1 MSVGATG
8 VNVKRFAALEEFVL
22 ARMGETHLPS
32 VTIAA
37 VERGETTYARGFG
50 VRDIER
56 SLPATPQTRY
66 GIGSVTKSFTCVALL
81 QLQEQGR
88 LRVDDPIERYVP
100 VGVRPFGEPIRLHH
114 FMTHSSGIPAL
125 AYAEAIIRHG
135 SGASD
140 RYLPM
145 GGYEDMLTFL
155 NGSEEW
161 VYARPGERW
170 FYLNEGYVL
179 LGAVIERVSGE
190 SYNDYVHNHI
200 LGPLRMTRTSF
211 VADAVGDE
219 DTAVPYV
226 ITKDKEQRPS
236 RYLNGRLTS
245 DGGLISS
252 VEDMTAYLRMFL
264 AGGRANGTTILS
276 PSSLQAMLGRYVALP
291 LGIYPGSEAAPI
303 GHYGYGLSTYPDFF
317 GHTLAGHGGAVL
329 VSTAHL
335 AFIPERD
342 VGVVVLA
349 NGTGYALQHIAS
361 FALASMLGEDPWRIP
376 GLRAERALQQLEGR
390 YETYQGTYGATVTR
404 AGDFLMLKIEN
415 KLLSQTVPLVPLDLD
430 PARPRFFTLTLGRRL
445 IVDFHVS
452 PAGIEVIYERYRM
465 RRVGNV

>member
-1 MSVGATG
+1 MNA
-8 VNVKRFAALEEFVL
+8 NRFAALEEFVL

-32 VTIAA
+32 VTVAA
-37 VERGETTYARGFG
+37 VERGETVYARGFG
-50 VRDIER
+50 KRDIER
-56 SLPATPQTRY
+56 ALPATPRTRY

-88 LRVDDPIERYVP
+88 LRVDDPIERYLP
-100 VGVRPFGEPIRLHH
+100 VSVRPFGESIRLHH

-125 AYAEAIIRHG
+125 GYAEAVIRHG

-145 GGYEDMLTFL
+145 GGYDDMLTFL
-155 NGSEEW
+155 NGAGEW
-161 VYARPGERW
+161 VSARPGERW

-190 SYNDYVHNHI
+190 SYSNYIQKHI
-200 LGPLRMTRTSF
+200 LGPLRMTRTSY
-211 VADAVGDE
+211 VADVVGD
-219 DTAVPYV
+219 DNIAVPYV

-236 RYLNGRLTS
+236 RYLNGPLSS

-252 VEDMTAYLRMFL
+252 VEDMAAYLKMFL
-264 AGGRANGTTILS
+264 GGGRANGATILT
-276 PSSLQAMLGRYVALP
+276 PASLGAMLGTYVALP
-291 LGIYPGSEAAPI
+291 LEIYPGSEPTPS
-303 GHYGYGLSTYPDFF
+303 GHYGYGLSTNPDFF
-317 GHTLAGHGGAVL
+317 GHTVAGHGGSVL
-329 VSTAHL
+329 VSTAYL
-335 AFIPERD
+335 AFIPDRD
-342 VGVVVLA
+342 IAVIVLA
-349 NGTGYALQHIAS
+349 NGSGYPLQHIAY

-376 GLRAERALQQLEGR
+376 GLRVEGALKPLEGR

-445 IVDFHVS
+445 IVDFHVRS
-452 PAGIEVIYERYRM
+452 EGVEVIYERYRM
-465 RRVGNV
+465 RRVGNI

>member
-1 MSVGATG
+1 MSA
-8 VNVKRFAALEEFVL
+8 KRFASLEEFVL

-32 VTIAA
+32 VTVAA
-37 VERGETTYARGFG
+37 VERGETVYARGFG
-50 VRDIER
+50 MRDIEH
-56 SLPATPQTRY
+56 SLPATPRTRY
-66 GIGSVTKSFTCVALL
+66 GVGSVTKSFTCVALL

-114 FMTHSSGIPAL
+114 FMTHSSGLPAL

-145 GGYEDMLTFL
+145 GGYDDMLTFL
-155 NGSEEW
+155 NGAEEW

-179 LGAVIERVSGE
+179 LGAVIERVSGQP
-190 SYNDYVHNHI
+190 YNEYIHDHI
-200 LGPLRMTRTSF
+200 LRPLGMTRTSF
-211 VADAVGDE
+211 VTGEDDRDE
-219 DTAVPYV
+219 TAVPYV

-252 VEDMTAYLRMFL
+252 VEEMTAYLKMFL
-264 AGGRANGTTILS
+264 GDGHTGGATILS

-291 LGIYPGSEAAPI
+291 QELYPGSEARPA

-335 AFIPERD
+335 AFIPDRD

-349 NGTGYALQHIAS
+349 NGTGYTLQHIAY

-376 GLRAERALQQLEGR
+376 GLRAERALQQLEGH

-430 PARPRFFTLTLGRRL
+430 PARPRFFALALGHRL

>member
-1 MSVGATG
+1 MSDQ
-8 VNVKRFAALEEFVL
+8 RLAALEEFVL

-32 VTIAA
+32 VTVAA
-37 VERGETTYARGFG
+37 VERGETIYARGFG
-50 VRDIER
+50 MRDIEH
-56 SLPATPQTRY
+56 SLPATPRTRY

-88 LRVDDPIERYVP
+88 LRIDDPIDRYLP
-100 VGVRPFGEPIRLHH
+100 VTVRPFGEPVRLHH
-114 FMTHSSGIPAL
+114 LMTHSSGIPAL

-140 RYLPM
+140 HYLPM
-145 GGYEDMLTFL
+145 GGYDDMLTFL
-155 NGSEEW
+155 NGAEDW
-161 VYARPGERW
+161 AYARPGDRW

-190 SYNDYVHNHI
+190 PYNDYIHDHI
-200 LGPLRMTRTSF
+200 LGPLGMSRTSF
-211 VADAVGDE
+211 VAGEGSADE
-219 DTAVPYV
+219 TAQPYV
-226 ITKDKEQRPS
+226 ITKDREQRLS

-252 VEDMTAYLRMFL
+252 VEDMTAYVRMFL
-264 AGGRANGTTILS
+264 GGGGANGATILR
-276 PSSLQAMLGRYVALP
+276 PSSVEAMLGRYVALP
-291 LGIYPGSEAAPI
+291 QEVYPAGEATPI
-303 GHYGYGLSTYPDFF
+303 GHYGYGLSTYPGFF

-335 AFIPERD
+335 AFLPDRD
-342 VGVVVLA
+342 LGVIVLA
-349 NGTGYALQHIAS
+349 NGTGYALQHIAY
-361 FALASMLGEDPWRIP
+361 FTLAAMLGEDPWQVP
-376 GLRAERALQQLEGR
+376 GLRIERALQQLEGR

-430 PARPRFFTLTLGRRL
+430 PTHPRFFTLTLGRRL
-445 IVDFHVS
+445 SVDFHVR
-452 PAGIEVIYERYRM
+452 PEGIEVIYERYRM
-465 RRVGNV
+465 KRVGNI

>member
-1 MSVGATG
+1 M
-8 VNVKRFAALEEFVL
+8 NPNRFAGLEEFVL

-37 VERGETTYARGFG
+37 VERGETVYARGFG
-50 VRDIER
+50 MRDVER
-56 SLPATPQTRY
+56 ALPATPRTRY

-88 LRVDDPIERYVP
+88 LRVDDPVEDYLP
-100 VGVRPFGEPIRLHH
+100 VTVRPFGEPIRLHH

-145 GGYEDMLTFL
+145 GGYDDMLTFL
-155 NGSEEW
+155 NGSGEW

-190 SYNDYVHNHI
+190 SYTDYVHNHI
-200 LGPLRMTRTSF
+200 LGPLRMTRTSYI
-211 VADAVGDE
+211 ADMVGD
-219 DTAVPYV
+219 DDIAIPYV

-252 VEDMTAYLRMFL
+252 VDDMTAYLKMFL
-264 AGGRANGTTILS
+264 GNGRINATPVLS
-276 PSSLQAMLGRYVALP
+276 PASLEAMLGRYVALP
-291 LGIYPGSEAAPI
+291 QETYPGSDPTPI
-303 GHYGYGLSTYPDFF
+303 GHYGYGLNTYPDFF

-335 AFIPERD
+335 AFIPERTM
-342 VGVVVLA
+342 GVVVLA
-349 NGTGYALQHIAS
+349 NGTGYALQHVAS
-361 FALASMLGEDPWRIP
+361 FALATMLGEDPWSVP
-376 GLRAERALQQLEGR
+376 GLRAERALQHLEGR
-390 YETYQGTYGATVTR
+390 YETYQGTYGAIVSR
-404 AGDFLMLKIEN
+404 AGDFLTLKIEN
-415 KLLSQTVPLVPLDLD
+415 KLLSQTVPLVPMDLD
-430 PARPRFFTLTLGRRL
+430 PARPRFFTLALGRRL
-445 IVDFHVS
+445 IVDFHVR
-452 PAGIEVIYERYRM
+452 AEGIEVIYERYRM
-465 RRVGNV
+465 RRVGNI

>member
-1 MSVGATG
+1 MG
-8 VNVKRFAALEEFVL
+8 VSDQRFAALEEFVL

-32 VTIAA
+32 VTVAA
-37 VERGETTYARGFG
+37 VERGETIYARGFG
-50 VRDIER
+50 MRDIER
-56 SLPATPQTRY
+56 SLPATPRTRY
-66 GIGSVTKSFTCVALL
+66 GIGSVTKSFTCAALL

-88 LRVDDPIERYVP
+88 LRLDDPIDRYLP
-100 VGVRPFGEPIRLHH
+100 VAVRPFGESIRLHH

-140 RYLPM
+140 HYLAM

-155 NGSEEW
+155 NGAEDW
-161 VYARPGERW
+161 AYTRPGERW

-190 SYNDYVHNHI
+190 SYNDYIRNHI
-200 LGPLRMTRTSF
+200 LQPLGMTHTSF
-211 VADAVGDE
+211 VAEDDRADE
-219 DTAVPYV
+219 TARPYV

-252 VEDMTAYLRMFL
+252 VEDMTAYVKMFL
-264 AGGRANGTTILS
+264 GRGRTNGITVLS
-276 PSSLQAMLGRYVALP
+276 PASVEAMLGRYVALP
-291 LGIYPGSEAAPI
+291 LESYPAGEATPI

-317 GHTLAGHGGAVL
+317 GHVLAGHGGAVL

-335 AFIPERD
+335 AFIPDRD
-342 VGVVVLA
+342 IGVIVLA
-349 NGTGYALQHIAS
+349 NGTGYALQHIAY
-361 FALASMLGEDPWRIP
+361 FALASMLGEDPWKFP
-376 GLRAERALQQLEGR
+376 GLRVERALQQLEGR

-445 IVDFHVS
+445 PVHFHVR
-452 PAGIEVIYERYRM
+452 PEGIEVIYERYRM
-465 RRVGNV
+465 KRVGNI